1 MSGMLQI
8 GDQFDRFQIRAHL
21 AQGGMA
27 DIYRAYDL
35 MNHASPPF
43 SIQVRVDNKPYRISA
58 SEVMIANCKLMGLQP
73 QIEGVEIV
81 TVSVS

>member
-1 MSGMLQI
+1 MSTTLTSLDASNFDALNAGSPPGDDDAIIAGMLQI

-35 MNHASPPF
+35 MN
-43 SIQVRVDNKPYRISA
+43 RR
-58 SEVMIANCKLMGLQP
+58 
-73 QIEGVEIV
+73 EIV
-81 TVSVS
+81 LKIPD